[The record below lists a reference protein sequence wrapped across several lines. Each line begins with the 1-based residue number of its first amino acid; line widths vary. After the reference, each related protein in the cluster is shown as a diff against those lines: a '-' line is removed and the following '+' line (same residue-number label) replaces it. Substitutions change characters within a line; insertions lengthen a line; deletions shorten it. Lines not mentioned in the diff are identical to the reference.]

1 MQNWLK
7 NGKEGNGEMSFDNDF
22 VPQCSQRLPPYIE
35 RPEDESGLFAI
46 YPGTGVPP
54 GLENWTWHE
63 QTLRSPSISFAGP
76 KGLVRNVVIPTVTM
90 FKPKEKIANGTSVIV
105 APGGAF
111 YFLAIDKEGYDVAR
125 LLTKWGIT
133 AFVLKYRLAH
143 TPEDDVEML
152 ALLERWMRNAPI
164 QERGEETPPVGSE
177 DSEAA
182 RLLAEEDGRQAIRF
196 VRKHAEDWGLDPQKI
211 GIMGFSAGGG
221 IAIATAMEHDEQ
233 SRPNFVAGIYPG
245 YRTKPLPPDAPPL
258 FLATADDDI
267 LVGPVSV
274 ERLYEA

>member
-1 MQNWLK
+1 
-7 NGKEGNGEMSFDNDF
+7 
-22 VPQCSQRLPPYIE
+22 
-35 RPEDESGLFAI
+35 
-46 YPGTGVPP
+46 
-54 GLENWTWHE
+54 
-63 QTLRSPSISFAGP
+63 
-76 KGLVRNVVIPTVTM
+76 
-90 FKPKEKIANGTSVIV
+90 VIV

-143 TPEDDVEML
+143 TPEDDAEML
-152 ALLERWMRNAPI
+152 ALLEGWMRNAPI
-164 QERGEETPPVGSE
+164 QERGKETPPVGSE
-177 DSEAA
+177 EAEAA

-196 VRKHAEDWGLDPQKI
+196 VRKNAEGWGLDPQKI

-221 IAIATAMEHDEQ
+221 VAVAAALEHDEQ

-245 YRTKPLPPDAPPL
+245 YRTKPVPPDAPPL

-274 ERLYEA
+274 ARLYESWHKAGIPVELHIFSAGGHGFGSLKQNLPSDAWLDLFKNWLKHLGYL